1 MLETLERN
9 SMTSKNRRPLTD
21 GLKPEPEIDP
31 KIARD
36 FVYQDKPKSGA
47 GASEPK
53 PASQARLAAGNM
65 NPTAQSSLVPLT
77 ARIPTEKFQALKRAS
92 FERQLQ
98 GVEPNSMQDI
108 VEEAL
113 TPWLRKHG
121 YLP

>member
-1 MLETLERN
+1 M
-9 SMTSKNRRPLTD
+9 SPKDRRPLIEGITN
-21 GLKPEPEIDP
+21 EPEVDP
-31 KIARD
+31 KAARE
-36 FVYQDKPKSGA
+36 FVYQNKPKPEETA
-47 GASEPK
+47 PAPKAASP
-53 PASQARLAAGNM
+53 ARLSAGSL
-65 NPTAQSSLVPLT
+65 NPAAQSALVPLT
-77 ARIPTEKFQALKRAS
+77 ARIPAEKFQALKRAS

>member
-1 MLETLERN
+1 
-9 SMTSKNRRPLTD
+9 MTPKNRRPLTD
-21 GLKPEPEIDP
+21 GLKQEPEIDP

-36 FVYQDKPKSGA
+36 FVYQDKPKPGA
-47 GASEPK
+47 GAPEPK
-53 PASQARLAAGNM
+53 PASQTRLAAGNV
-65 NPTAQSSLVPLT
+65 NPSAQSSLVPLT

-98 GVEPNSMQDI
+98 GVEPSSMQDI
-108 VEEAL
+108 VEEAI